1 MTDRLGA
8 QGTVCAGG
16 RYDDLIVQMGGK
28 AAPAV
33 GWALGVERVLDL
45 LTEQGTPVPAATPD
59 VYAVVPEASAMPI
72 ALLALQQLREAGI
85 RVLMHA
91 STVEGLS
98 SIKSQ
103 FKKADASGAAY
114 ALIFGSDELARGEVT
129 VKPLRDGGGVQQ
141 VRLLAEVAA
150 WAITLQSLTLHS

>member
-1 MTDRLGA
+1 MEDLDRPRCVPGA
-8 QGTVCAGG
+8 ADTILRQLENYGLIWDGAVLAQSG
-16 RYDDLIVQMGGK
+16 RD
-28 AAPAV
+28 AAY
-33 GWALGVERVLDL
+33 
-45 LTEQGTPVPAATPD
+45 AT
-59 VYAVVPEASAMPI
+59 
-72 ALLALQQLREAGI
+72 ALQQLREAGI